1 MGDVDPIRIELVN
14 FWDVEQIV
22 ELYRSEGW
30 WKDFM
35 DKSRIPELIRVSY
48 LFALAIDIS
57 TGKPIGMGRVI
68 SDGIAD
74 AYIQDLVVLP
84 EWRNKNAGRMIVSA
98 LIEQCV
104 SNGISWIGLIAQP
117 GTDAFY
123 TSLGFEPMAGHVPML
138 YHGGRR
144 DAGSN

>member
-1 MGDVDPIRIELVN
+1 VGDGEPIKIKLVN
-14 FWDVEQIV
+14 FWDEEQIV

-35 DKSRIPELIRVSY
+35 DKSRIPDLIRGSY

-57 TGKPIGMGRVI
+57 TGRPIGMGRVI

-74 AYIQDLVVLP
+74 AYIQDLAVLP
-84 EWRNKNAGRMIVSA
+84 EWRNKNVGGMIVSA

-104 SNGISWIGLIAQP
+104 SNGISWVGLIAQP

-123 TSLGFEPMAGHVPML
+123 RSLGFEPMTGYVPML
-138 YHGGRR
+138 YHGGRK

>member
-1 MGDVDPIRIELVN
+1 LGDVDPIRIELVN
-14 FWDVEQIV
+14 FWDIAQIV
-22 ELYRSEGW
+22 ELYRSIGW

-35 DKSRIPELIRVSY
+35 DKSRIPDLIRGSY
-48 LFALAIDIS
+48 LFALAIDTS
-57 TGKPIGMGRVI
+57 SGKPIGMGRVI

-84 EWRNKNAGRMIVSA
+84 EWRNKNAGGMIVSA

-104 SNGISWIGLIAQP
+104 SNGISWIVLIAQP

-123 TSLGFEPMAGHVPML
+123 RSLGFEPMAGHVPML
-138 YHGGRR
+138 YNGGRG

>member
-1 MGDVDPIRIELVN
+1 VGDVDPIRIELVN

-35 DKSRIPELIRVSY
+35 DKSRIPELIRGSY

-98 LIEQCV
+98 LIEQCI

-123 TSLGFEPMAGHVPML
+123 TSLEFEPMAGHAPML

>member
-1 MGDVDPIRIELVN
+1 VN

-98 LIEQCV
+98 LIEQCI

>member
-1 MGDVDPIRIELVN
+1 VGDVDPIRIELVN

-35 DKSRIPELIRVSY
+35 DKSRIPELIRGSY
-48 LFALAIDIS
+48 LFALAIDTS
-57 TGKPIGMGRVI
+57 NSKPIGMGRVI

-84 EWRNKNAGRMIVSA
+84 EWRNKNAGGMIVSA

-117 GTDAFY
+117 GTDSFY
-123 TSLGFEPMAGHVPML
+123 RSLGFEPMAGHVPML
-138 YHGGRR
+138 YHGGRE

>member
-35 DKSRIPELIRVSY
+35 DKSRIPELIRGSY
-48 LFALAIDIS
+48 LFALAIDTS
-57 TGKPIGMGRVI
+57 SGKSIGMGRVI

-84 EWRNKNAGRMIVSA
+84 DWRNKNTGGMIVSA

-123 TSLGFEPMAGHVPML
+123 RSLGFEPMAGHLPML
-138 YHGGRR
+138 YHGGRENV
-144 DAGSN
+144 GSN

>member
-1 MGDVDPIRIELVN
+1 MGDGNPFRIELVN
-14 FWDVEQIV
+14 YWNEDQIV
-22 ELYRSEGW
+22 ELYRSGGW

-35 DKSRIPELIRVSY
+35 DKSRIPELIRGSY

-57 TGKPIGMGRVI
+57 SGKPVGMGRVI

-84 EWRNKNAGRMIVSA
+84 EWRKKNAAGMIVSA
-98 LIEQCV
+98 LIKQCV

-117 GTDAFY
+117 DTKAFY
-123 TSLGFEPMAGHVPML
+123 VSLGFEQMPGHVPML
-138 YHGGRR
+138 YRGGG
-144 DAGSN
+144 DAGRN